1 MSFSELF
8 LFVLGKDFK
17 FQSFSFLTLRDFS
30 VKTFWDIFA
39 MVFVESYTL
48 KKVF

>member
-39 MVFVESYTL
+39 MVLARIIHL
-48 KKVF
+48 KKV